1 MDVFLHLMLLE
12 TTEIHLESLCCPLR
26 YCSQKWFYSSKARS
40 IHMTQQHSGHW
51 WTLHHCIITQ
61 LLYGSLRWKIKKVWR
76 LSFPQK
82 MINPLANHL
91 TKQMWASQV
100 ALVVKNSPAN
110 AGRRKKCRFNPWAQ
124 KIPWKRAWQPL
135 QYSCLENPMDG
146 RAWQAT
152 VHRVTQSWTHLK
164 WLSTHAVT
172 F

>member
-40 IHMTQQHSGHW
+40 IHMTQQYSGHW

-110 AGRRKKCRFNPWAQ
+110 AGDIGDSGSIPGSGRSSGGGHCNPTPVFLPGESHGQRSLAGYG
-124 KIPWKRAWQPL
+124 PWGCKE
-135 QYSCLENPMDG
+135 SDMN
-146 RAWQAT
+146 
-152 VHRVTQSWTHLK
+152 
-164 WLSTHAVT
+164 
-172 F
+172 